1 MEAEMTVDERPV
13 TEDPSEDLSDLLSE
27 VRHADVLAN
36 DPCTREFL
44 QAGER
49 LLHDILARDAGETHG
64 RARVPFDELLACVS
78 RRQVVEEA
86 EESWTGPDG
95 KASKPTESAFRY
107 RWNTQEGF
115 LRDLAIYSLRSR
127 LASPDQAGKAAR
139 LLFGSG
145 PDGGHGTFDEKIDQ
159 IAYREVLDLKNDKS
173 FRLQMIFQ
181 AILAHDDQVANALRR
196 VENAHVE
203 AWKKFYKDA
212 FGRLGLRLRPDVS
225 WDDLAHALHAAG
237 EGVVF
242 RALLP
247 SGKQVPPSARPL
259 DHHKPTSLLAKIAM
273 AIIIAFTDP
282 GDGEPLRH
290 AVQRLAGPASRPA
303 ADRQNQTG
311 RPSSR

>member
-1 MEAEMTVDERPV
+1 MTIDERQVPQGL
-13 TEDPSEDLSDLLSE
+13 PEDLSDLLSE

-49 LLHDILARDAGETHG
+49 LLHDVLVRDAEDRPG

-78 RRQVVEEA
+78 RRQVVDEA
-86 EESWTGPDG
+86 EGSWTGPGG
-95 KASKPTESAFRY
+95 KAGKLTESAFRY
-107 RWNTQEGF
+107 RWNTQAGF

-127 LASPDQAGKAAR
+127 LTSPGQSGKAASF
-139 LLFGSG
+139 LFGNDTDAG
-145 PDGGHGTFDEKIDQ
+145 PGDFDEKVDQ
-159 IAYREVLDLKNDKS
+159 IAYDEVLNLKNDKS

-196 VENAHVE
+196 IDDAHVE
-203 AWKKFYKDA
+203 AWKNFYADA

-225 WDDLAHALHAAG
+225 FDDLAHALHAAG

-247 SGKQVPPSARPL
+247 ETTQVPPSARPL

-273 AIIIAFTDP
+273 AIIVAFTDP

-290 AVQRLAGPASRPA
+290 VVRRLAGA
-303 ADRQNQTG
+303 A
-311 RPSSR
+311 

>member
-1 MEAEMTVDERPV
+1 MTIDERQVSQGLP
-13 TEDPSEDLSDLLSE
+13 EDLSDLLSE

-49 LLHDILARDAGETHG
+49 LLHDVLLRDAEDTPG

-78 RRQVVEEA
+78 RRQVVDEA
-86 EESWTGPDG
+86 EGSWTGPGG
-95 KASKPTESAFRY
+95 KAGKLTESAFRY
-107 RWNTQEGF
+107 RWNTQAGF

-127 LASPDQAGKAAR
+127 LTSPGQSGKAASF
-139 LLFGSG
+139 LFGNDRDAG
-145 PDGGHGTFDEKIDQ
+145 PGAFDKKIDQ
-159 IAYREVLDLKNDKS
+159 IAYDEVLNLRNDKA

-196 VENAHVE
+196 IDNAHVE
-203 AWKKFYKDA
+203 AWKNFYADA

-225 WDDLAHALHAAG
+225 FDDLSHALHAAG

-247 SGKQVPPSARPL
+247 ATKQVPPSARPL

-273 AIIIAFTDP
+273 AIIVAFTDP

-290 AVQRLAGPASRPA
+290 VVRRLAGA
-303 ADRQNQTG
+303 A
-311 RPSSR
+311 

>member
-1 MEAEMTVDERPV
+1 MTIDERQVPQGL
-13 TEDPSEDLSDLLSE
+13 PEDLSDLLSE

-49 LLHDILARDAGETHG
+49 LLHDVLVRDAEDRPG

-78 RRQVVEEA
+78 RRQVVDEA
-86 EESWTGPDG
+86 EGSWTGPGG
-95 KASKPTESAFRY
+95 KAGKLTESAFRY
-107 RWNTQEGF
+107 RWNTQAGF

-127 LASPDQAGKAAR
+127 LTSPGQSGKAASF
-139 LLFGSG
+139 LFGNDTDAG
-145 PDGGHGTFDEKIDQ
+145 PGDFDEKVDQ
-159 IAYREVLDLKNDKS
+159 IAYDEVLNLKNDKS

-196 VENAHVE
+196 IDNAHVE
-203 AWKKFYKDA
+203 AWKNFYADA

-225 WDDLAHALHAAG
+225 FDDLAHALHAAG

-247 SGKQVPPSARPL
+247 ETTQVPPSARPL

-273 AIIIAFTDP
+273 AIIVAFTDP

-290 AVQRLAGPASRPA
+290 VVRRLAGA
-303 ADRQNQTG
+303 A
-311 RPSSR
+311 

>member
-1 MEAEMTVDERPV
+1 MTKDERQVPQGL
-13 TEDPSEDLSDLLSE
+13 PEDLSDLLSE

-49 LLHDILARDAGETHG
+49 LLHDVLVRDAEDRPG

-78 RRQVVEEA
+78 RRQVVDEA
-86 EESWTGPDG
+86 EGSWTGPGG
-95 KASKPTESAFRY
+95 KAGKLTESAFRY
-107 RWNTQEGF
+107 RWNTQAGF

-127 LASPDQAGKAAR
+127 LTSPGQSGKAASF
-139 LLFGSG
+139 LFGNDTDAG
-145 PDGGHGTFDEKIDQ
+145 PGDFDEKVDQ
-159 IAYREVLDLKNDKS
+159 IAYDEVLNLKNDKS

-196 VENAHVE
+196 IDNAHVE
-203 AWKKFYKDA
+203 AWKNFYADT

-225 WDDLAHALHAAG
+225 FDDLAHALHAAG

-247 SGKQVPPSARPL
+247 ETTQVPPSARPL

-273 AIIIAFTDP
+273 AIIVAFTDP

-290 AVQRLAGPASRPA
+290 VVRRLAGA
-303 ADRQNQTG
+303 A
-311 RPSSR
+311 

>member
-1 MEAEMTVDERPV
+1 MTIDERQVPQGL
-13 TEDPSEDLSDLLSE
+13 PEDLSDLLSE

-49 LLHDILARDAGETHG
+49 LLHDILARDTAEMPG

-78 RRQVVEEA
+78 RRQVVDEA
-86 EESWTGPDG
+86 EGSWTGQGG
-95 KASKPTESAFRY
+95 KAGKPTESAFRY
-107 RWNTQEGF
+107 RWNTQTGF

-127 LASPDQAGKAAR
+127 LASPGQSGKAASF
-139 LLFGSG
+139 LFGNDTDAGSG
-145 PDGGHGTFDEKIDQ
+145 AFDEKIDQ
-159 IAYREVLDLKNDKS
+159 IAYREVLNLKNDKA

-181 AILAHDDQVANALRR
+181 AILAHDAQVANALRR
-196 VENAHVE
+196 VDTAHVE
-203 AWKKFYKDA
+203 AWKSFYADA

-225 WDDLAHALHAAG
+225 FDDLAHALNAAG

-247 SGKQVPPSARPL
+247 ETKQVPPSARPL
-259 DHHKPTSLLAKIAM
+259 DHRQPTSLLAKIAM
-273 AIIIAFTDP
+273 AIIVAFTDP

-290 AVQRLAGPASRPA
+290 AVRRLAGPA
-303 ADRQNQTG
+303 RQPVPGRLNQTG

>member
-1 MEAEMTVDERPV
+1 MTIDERQVPQGL
-13 TEDPSEDLSDLLSE
+13 PEDLSDLLSE

-49 LLHDILARDAGETHG
+49 LLHDVLVRDAEDRPG

-78 RRQVVEEA
+78 RRQVVDEA
-86 EESWTGPDG
+86 EGSWTGPGG
-95 KASKPTESAFRY
+95 KAGKLTESAFRY
-107 RWNTQEGF
+107 RWNTQAGF

-127 LASPDQAGKAAR
+127 LTSPGQSGKAASS
-139 LLFGSG
+139 LFGNDTDAG
-145 PDGGHGTFDEKIDQ
+145 PGDFDEKVDQ
-159 IAYREVLDLKNDKS
+159 IAYDEVLNLKNDKS

-196 VENAHVE
+196 IDNAHVE
-203 AWKKFYKDA
+203 AWKNFYADA

-225 WDDLAHALHAAG
+225 FDDLAHALHAAG

-247 SGKQVPPSARPL
+247 ETTQVPPSARPL

-273 AIIIAFTDP
+273 AIIVAFTDP

-290 AVQRLAGPASRPA
+290 VVRRLAGA
-303 ADRQNQTG
+303 A
-311 RPSSR
+311 

>member
-1 MEAEMTVDERPV
+1 MTVGEAEVADGL
-13 TEDPSEDLSDLLSE
+13 SEDLSDLLSE
-27 VRHADVLAN
+27 VWHADVLAN
-36 DPCTREFL
+36 DSCTRQFL

-49 LLHDILARDAGETHG
+49 LLHDILARDAGEVPG

-78 RRQVVEEA
+78 RRQVVDEA
-86 EESWTGPDG
+86 AGWWTRQGG
-95 KASKPTESAFRY
+95 IAGKPTESAFRY
-107 RWNTQEGF
+107 RWKTQAGY

-127 LASPDQAGKAAR
+127 LESPDQTRKAAW
-139 LLFGSG
+139 LLFGAG
-145 PDGGHGTFDEKIDQ
+145 EEAGHGAFDEKIDE
-159 IAYREVLDLKNDKS
+159 IAYREVLDLKNDKA

-196 VENAHVE
+196 IDNAHVE
-203 AWKKFYKDA
+203 AWKNFYADA

-225 WDDLAHALHAAG
+225 FDDLAHALHAAG

-247 SGKQVPPSARPL
+247 ETSEVPLSARPL

-273 AIIIAFTDP
+273 AIIVAFTDP

-290 AVQRLAGPASRPA
+290 VVRRLAGA
-303 ADRQNQTG
+303 A
-311 RPSSR
+311 